1 MRSPMTRGSLHM
13 VSGALVGMD
22 VPASTHDVMLEYRT
36 GAFQIGLTVLGACAL
51 AATVMA
57 GRRFVT
63 NTNQWTQRV

>member
-1 MRSPMTRGSLHM
+1 
-13 VSGALVGMD
+13 MD

-36 GAFQIGLTVLGACAL
+36 GAFQIGLMVLGACAL
-51 AATVMA
+51 SATVMA

>member
-1 MRSPMTRGSLHM
+1 M

-22 VPASTHDVMLEYRT
+22 VPASTHDVMLQYRT
-36 GAFQIGLTVLGACAL
+36 GAFQVALMVLGACAL

-63 NTNQWTQRV
+63 NQWTRPV